1 MLRLTTLGAL
11 CFGDIKLTEGWIKL
25 HRKFREW
32 GWYKKPETAMLFI
45 ELLLS
50 ANSKTQEWNGIAVN
64 RGQVVTSRQHL
75 SQMTGISEQSVRTG
89 LIRLK
94 STSEITIK
102 STNKYTIITI
112 CNYDK
117 YQTSKIEINQ
127 EINQQINNQ
136 STSNQ
141 PATNHKQEVKK
152 ERSIIYPPFF
162 DDFWKVYPKRN
173 GNKVGKAKTLKL
185 FMQLLNGDREL
196 IIKAAENYAA
206 SKTAKEGFAKD
217 PERFLKDDYWKD
229 WIEAKQDGGES
240 RIL

>member
-1 MLRLTTLGAL
+1 
-11 CFGDIKLTEGWIKL
+11 LTEGWIKL
-25 HRKFREW
+25 HRKFLDW
-32 GWYKKPETAMLFI
+32 GWYKHSDTKSIFTH
-45 ELLLS
+45 LLLI
-50 ANSKTQEWNGIAVN
+50 ANNQDNEWNNITVK
-64 RGQVVTSRQHL
+64 RGQAITSLPNL
-75 SQMTGISEQSVRTG
+75 SRDTGISIQSIRTC
-89 LIRLK
+89 LNRLK
-94 STSEITIK
+94 STGEITDK
-102 STNKYTIITI
+102 STNKYRIITI
-112 CNYDK
+112 INYDT
-117 YQTSKIEINQ
+117 YQSQKETINR
-127 EINQQINNQ
+127 QINNQ
-136 STSNQ
+136 TNRQSTGNQ
-141 PATNHKQEVKK
+141 QATNSKQEVKK

-196 IIKAAENYAA
+196 IIKVAENYAA